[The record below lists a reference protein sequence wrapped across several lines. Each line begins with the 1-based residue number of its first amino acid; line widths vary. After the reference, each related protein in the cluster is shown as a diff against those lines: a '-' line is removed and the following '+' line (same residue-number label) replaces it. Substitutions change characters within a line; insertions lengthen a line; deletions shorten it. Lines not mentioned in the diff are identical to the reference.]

1 MFTRHSK
8 MICRGYTQRIFETLR
23 KKLLQDG
30 DGNRIKQW
38 NRPSMAHGIFSSELE
53 LSQSPVLGNWKIIAN
68 VGDQTFEKEFEVA
81 EYILP
86 NFEVTI
92 DSPKHVQFKES
103 KIMATIH
110 AR

>member
-1 MFTRHSK
+1 MFYFPSFTDL
-8 MICRGYTQRIFETLR
+8 YFYL
-23 KKLLQDG
+23 KLKTEQDG
-30 DGNRIKQW
+30 DGNRVKQW
-38 NRPSMAHGIFSSELE
+38 NRPSITHGILIGELE

-81 EYILP
+81 EYVLP

-103 KIMATIH
+103 KITATVH

>member
-1 MFTRHSK
+1 
-8 MICRGYTQRIFETLR
+8 
-23 KKLLQDG
+23 LLQDG

-38 NRPSMAHGIFSSELE
+38 IRPPVTHGIFGSELE
-53 LSQSPVLGNWKIIAN
+53 LSHSPVLGKWKLVAN

-81 EYILP
+81 EYVLP

-103 KIMATIH
+103 KVTATVH
-110 AR
+110 AK